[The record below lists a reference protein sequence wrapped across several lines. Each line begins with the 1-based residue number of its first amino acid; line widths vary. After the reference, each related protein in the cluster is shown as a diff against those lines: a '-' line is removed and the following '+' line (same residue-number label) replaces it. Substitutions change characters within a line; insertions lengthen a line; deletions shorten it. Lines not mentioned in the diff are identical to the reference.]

1 MFACVSLCVCVGGHK
16 TRLPATLSNF
26 CAHDLAATLPVGAA
40 TAAAATPPPLVVA
53 AAAPPS
59 PLVAVIAA
67 RKPCGC
73 VGNSDVD
80 NCERLLTLALLFF
93 ELYAVVASHTSHS
106 YSRPLHVWVFAC
118 ASV

>member
-1 MFACVSLCVCVGGHK
+1 MQGHK

-40 TAAAATPPPLVVA
+40 TAAAPPPPPLVVA
-53 AAAPPS
+53 TATPP

-80 NCERLLTLALLFF
+80 NCERLLTLHV
-93 ELYAVVASHTSHS
+93 VVAF
-106 YSRPLHVWVFAC
+106 LVVVVIVGVAVF
-118 ASV
+118 

>member
-1 MFACVSLCVCVGGHK
+1 MHGHK

-40 TAAAATPPPLVVA
+40 TAAAAPPPLVVA
-53 AAAPPS
+53 AAPPP

-67 RKPCGC
+67 KKPCGC

-80 NCERLLTLALLFF
+80 NCERLLALHV
-93 ELYAVVASHTSHS
+93 VVAAC
-106 YSRPLHVWVFAC
+106 LVVVVVIVGVAVF
-118 ASV
+118 